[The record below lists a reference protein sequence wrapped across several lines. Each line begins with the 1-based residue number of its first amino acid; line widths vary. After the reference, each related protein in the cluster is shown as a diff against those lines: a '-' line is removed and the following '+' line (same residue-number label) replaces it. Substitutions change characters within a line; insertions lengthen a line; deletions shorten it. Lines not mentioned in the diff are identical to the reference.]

1 MRCVPRGTLGK
12 PLADSS
18 DQIAH
23 LLEAALH
30 ELGHRD
36 RELGRRLATLVELV
50 FAWSGRIN
58 LTGHRNRE
66 AIARELVL
74 DALGLASLVPEQG
87 DLIDLGSGAGFP
99 GLPIA
104 LSRPRCRVTLIDS
117 RQKRHHFQRTA
128 IRELS
133 IHNAE
138 ARFGRAELLAPTP
151 HRTAVARAAGPIE
164 EVVSW
169 MLPWLEPGGL
179 LLVPIHSAGRVPEI
193 EGVVTLG
200 LRSYA
205 PPLAGRERWV
215 WAGRKPASPS
225 P

>member
-1 MRCVPRGTLGK
+1 M
-12 PLADSS
+12 
-18 DQIAH
+18 
-23 LLEAALH
+23 EAALQ

-36 RELGRRLATLVELV
+36 RELGPRLAALVELV
-50 FAWSGRIN
+50 FAWSRRIN
-58 LTGHRNRE
+58 LTGHRDRD

-74 DALGLASLVPEQG
+74 DALGLASLIPEQV
-87 DLIDLGSGAGFP
+87 DLVDLGSGAGFP

-138 ARFGRAELLAPTP
+138 ARLGRAELLTPTP
-151 HRTAVARAAGPIE
+151 HQIAVARAAGPIE
-164 EVVSW
+164 DVVPW
-169 MLPWLEPGGL
+169 ILPWLEPGGIL
-179 LLVPIHSAGRVPEI
+179 FVPIRTAGRVPEI
-193 EGVVTLG
+193 EGVVPLG

-205 PPLAGRERWV
+205 PPLAARERWV
-215 WAGRKPASPS
+215 WAGSKPASPS